1 MRSPFDSSPE
11 ILSGREALCG
21 ACLCLNG
28 SFCGSA
34 APNPR
39 GIPRDARSPAR
50 GVPGP
55 VPVRSRFRDT
65 WDAVSAA
72 LLDAKLLSQPQRRVR
87 WQQYRRSAGPDSGIG
102 VADED
107 FTFVE
112 AALQVVETFA
122 SRFTRRAVLFT
133 SVIRKRS
140 TFWPGRRT
148 AYERQTAARPHH
160 CSPP

>member
-11 ILSGREALCG
+11 IFRKGGHLWRVSVFERLICG
-21 ACLCLNG
+21 T
-28 SFCGSA
+28 A

-39 GIPRDARSPAR
+39 GMPRDARSPAH

-55 VPVRSRFRDT
+55 VSVRSRLRDMGRGLCRASGRSYFPT
-65 WDAVSAA
+65 PTTACS
-72 LLDAKLLSQPQRRVR
+72 R

-122 SRFTRRAVLFT
+122 SRFTPPRSPIHVGDSET
-133 SVIRKRS
+133 S
-140 TFWPGRRT
+140 TLWPGRRT